1 MMCCCRRDCTLIAVI
16 AAAILGVIGAFLQ
29 FAGRITVTP
38 AFLWVTLGIAV
49 GYLAVLAGGFL
60 LRKCPEPAR
69 CLCKALS
76 ALLVGILGTQ
86 LLSVVLLAVGIVAT
100 SVLSAVLVG
109 LLVAALAL
117 TLGSTACL
125 VRCLAACEN

>member
-1 MMCCCRRDCTLIAVI
+1 MCCCRRDCILISVV

-29 FAGRITVTP
+29 ISGLITVTP

-60 LRKCPEPAR
+60 LRKCAEPAR
-69 CLCKALS
+69 CLCRAVS
-76 ALLVGILGTQ
+76 TVLLGILGTQ
-86 LLSVVLLAVGIVAT
+86 LFSVVLLAVGVTAT

-109 LLVAALAL
+109 LLIASLALAL
-117 TLGSTACL
+117 GATACL
-125 VRCLAACEN
+125 VRCLAECES